1 MISLWVVAVVV
12 GAMLVAF
19 LLALACFGAYWRR
32 TSAVPYIISCV
43 TLVIICGICLFCS
56 VPRTPTEITDIRPV
70 SISGGNILWVDEDS
84 NKIYEDEISD
94 YDKYISDTGESYI
107 ARQVYRFGIF
117 YYDCKVLYLSED
129 DLGLIDTPVTAESSF
144 NPDAPYENFDITG
157 S

>member
-1 MISLWVVAVVV
+1 MINLLHVGIAV
-12 GAMLVAF
+12 GAMVILFVLVLIFCGVNWA
-19 LLALACFGAYWRR
+19 R
-32 TSAVPYIISCV
+32 TSSLPYIITC
-43 TLVIICGICLFCS
+43 TGLAILCGLCLFCS
-56 VPRTPTEITDIRPV
+56 IPRTPTEITDIRPV

-117 YYDCKVLYLSED
+117 YYNQKVLYLSED
-129 DLGLIDTPVTAESSF
+129 DLGLIDTRVTAESSF